1 MSVWLAIGLIVA
13 GLVVVAI
20 AILITDIARGDV
32 GGGRHTMERAR
43 RFLVVATDPQTTRG
57 AERWIA
63 EQRVEN
69 PDRQFFLL
77 DDTEGEDLF
86 LAVNA
91 AIERERPDAVVVA
104 RHDEE
109 SHSMLSGL
117 YGALKEDATV
127 PVDAIY
133 VSAEAPA

>member
-20 AILITDIARGDV
+20 AILITDVARGDV

-43 RFLVVATDPQTTRG
+43 RLLVVATDPDTTRG

-63 EQRVEN
+63 EQRSAH

-77 DDTEGEDLF
+77 DDTEGDDLF
-86 LAVNA
+86 LAVSN

-104 RHDEE
+104 RRDEE

-133 VSAEAPA
+133 VGAEGTA

>member
-1 MSVWLAIGLIVA
+1 MSVWLAFGLIVA

-32 GGGRHTMERAR
+32 GGGRHTMERAQR
-43 RFLVVATDPQTTRG
+43 LLIVATDPQTTRG

-63 EQRVEN
+63 EQRSEH
-69 PDRQFFLL
+69 PDRQFFRL
-77 DDTEGEDLF
+77 DAPGGGDLSP
-86 LAVNA
+86 AVTSGTG
-91 AIERERPDAVVVA
+91 RDRRVAVGGA
-104 RHDEE
+104 RRDDE
-109 SHSMLSGL
+109 SHTLLSGL

-133 VSAEAPA
+133 VGAEGTA